1 MAVGP
6 ERSRRT
12 GAIRLGF
19 ASGETGGTMFERFL
33 MKMGIKIS
41 KLEKSSM
48 NGLSVKISLPV

>member
-1 MAVGP
+1 VAVGP

-41 KLEKSSM
+41 KLEKSSI
-48 NGLSVKISLPV
+48 NLKY